1 MLVYHLIITD
11 YHYKQEVIVINKKF
25 FLIVVVLTILISS
38 SSFGHDKDV
47 PIIRSSR
54 IVVTDTVTE
63 VDTIILTDIEEL

>member
-1 MLVYHLIITD
+1 
-11 YHYKQEVIVINKKF
+11 VIVINKKF
-25 FLIVVVLTILISS
+25 FLIVVVLITLISS

-63 VDTIILTDIEEL
+63 VLTNIPSDIEEL